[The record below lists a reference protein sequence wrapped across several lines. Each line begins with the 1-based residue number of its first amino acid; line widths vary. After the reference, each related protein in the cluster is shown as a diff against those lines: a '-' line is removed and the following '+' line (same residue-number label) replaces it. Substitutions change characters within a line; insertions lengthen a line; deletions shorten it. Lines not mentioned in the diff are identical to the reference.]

1 MPFYRMLRSK
11 TRKTV
16 HTSLLGSLFP
26 DPPLPVPENKKIL
39 VWLGN
44 ELVPRNDA
52 KVHPLPR
59 ILKN

>member
-11 TRKTV
+11 MRKTV
-16 HTSLLGSLFP
+16 HPSLFGPLLP
-26 DPPLPVPENKKIL
+26 DPPLPVPENEKIL
-39 VWLGN
+39 VWSGD